1 MLRFLRH
8 FRQRYL
14 KERQLGRY
22 LLYAFGEVL
31 LVMVGILL
39 ALQVDNWNEERKER
53 KVELELLQA
62 LRTDLVY
69 ARNEMDTVVRYNRN
83 YLKAYRQIYDF
94 IEEDRPYSPAL
105 DSAFAHLDVWAQPY
119 LSKMTY
125 ETIQNR
131 GIDIIR
137 NDSLKRHIVQVYNME
152 IKSVTDDMAQWE
164 WSFNQNTTQQ
174 FMVQNIRRE
183 LDTWLA
189 RPNDF
194 EALKRND
201 AFLNFLS
208 ILINVRSDNIDYSM
222 RTKSAIEKLI
232 EHIEEELRT
241 RQKS

>member
-14 KERQLGRY
+14 RERQLGRY